1 MRFGAFRSAALAVA
15 VLMVGFSRA
24 DEGDSI
30 LYWMVDDT
38 AKVTKEDGT
47 KVGLGAYLSETATAL
62 GLDSPEFAA
71 RIRVTGGTPPCDTIL
86 PIIYPDGT
94 LEDGTFGVAI
104 GDTGSG
110 YWGAGVPTGTQSP
123 VGEYSAG
130 TPEYVFIVEIGS
142 VTWTQQGDDYEGS
155 WLTVAEG
162 ASAAYSSL
170 GEFTHATFDMDQE
183 SLAVWTPTEFTAV
196 PEPSGAM
203 LYIVGGALLMLR
215 RSRFRRQRP
224 ADS

>member
-1 MRFGAFRSAALAVA
+1 MRFGAFRVAALAAA
-15 VLMVGFSRA
+15 VLMAGFSIA

-38 AKVTKEDGT
+38 ARVTKEDGT
-47 KVGLGAYLSETATAL
+47 TVGLDAYLSEAATAL

-71 RIRVTGGTPPCDTIL
+71 RIRVTGGTPPCDSIL

-94 LEDGTFGVAI
+94 REAGTFGVVI
-104 GDTGSG
+104 GDSGSG
-110 YWGAGVPTGTQSP
+110 YWGAGVPTGSQSP

-130 TPEYVFIVEIGS
+130 SPEYTFIVEIGS
-142 VTWTQQGDDYEGS
+142 VTWTQHGDDYEGS

-170 GEFTHATFDMDQE
+170 GEFTHATFDIDQG
-183 SLAVWTPTEFTAV
+183 SLAVWTPTAFTAV
-196 PEPSGAM
+196 PEPSGA
-203 LYIVGGALLMLR
+203 LLFLVGGALLMLR
-215 RSRFRRQRP
+215 RSR
-224 ADS
+224 S